1 MKEFWNARYNTE
13 SYAYGK
19 NPNQYFKDQI
29 GLLPPGK
36 ILLAAEGEGRNA
48 VYAASLGW
56 DVFAYDFSEKAY
68 QKAMALAREKQVEIN
83 YQIAS
88 LSDLTFADAFFDVIG
103 LIYVHFPDSI
113 RTSNHQKL
121 SSLLK
126 KRGRI
131 ILEAFSTNHPQYQK
145 INPRVGGPKMP
156 TQLYSEEKLRTDFE
170 GFEFTQLKEE
180 KITLE
185 EGTFHNG
192 ITTVMRMHALK

>member
-1 MKEFWNARYNTE
+1 MKEFWNARYNE
-13 SYAYGK
+13 INYAYGK
-19 NPNQYFKDQI
+19 NPNQYFKDEI
-29 GLLPPGK
+29 DLLPPGK

-88 LSDLTFADAFFDVIG
+88 LSDLTFANAFFDVIG

-121 SSLLK
+121 CSLLK
-126 KRGRI
+126 IRGRI